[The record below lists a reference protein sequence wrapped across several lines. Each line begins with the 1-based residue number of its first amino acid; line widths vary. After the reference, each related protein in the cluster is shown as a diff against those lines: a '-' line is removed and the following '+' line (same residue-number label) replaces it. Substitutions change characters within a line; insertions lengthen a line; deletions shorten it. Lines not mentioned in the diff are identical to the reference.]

1 MTPKGLIFIMK
12 DIDSTKVADII
23 RHVAETEVMPRF
35 RNLAASD
42 IREKNPGDLVTVA
55 DEAAERKLTQL
66 LQDFLPG
73 ALVVGEE
80 AVSADPSV
88 LERLKDDKPVWI
100 IDPVD
105 GTTNFSKG
113 SEKFGMLVALVQ
125 NGVTH
130 YGWAFDAPGNRM
142 AVAHK
147 GAGAFMNGE
156 KISVSC
162 DATDMGQLVIQYDGV
177 PASHVE
183 PVRPLFQKMPRQGC
197 CLHDHMDFLTGA
209 VNAVVYFDRVT
220 PWDHAA
226 VNLLTTEA
234 GGVVAI
240 DDGKPCDPTR
250 YGRAFMLA
258 AADEDWWQKL
268 HRVLYPL
275 RFS

>member
-1 MTPKGLIFIMK
+1 MQN
-12 DIDSTKVADII
+12 IDTTRVADII
-23 RHVAETEVMPRF
+23 RQVAQTEIMPRF
-35 RNLAASD
+35 KNLKQSD

-55 DEAAERKLTQL
+55 DEAAEKALTRM
-66 LQDFLPG
+66 LQEALPG

-113 SEKFGMLVALVQ
+113 SEKFGVLVALVQ
-125 NGVTH
+125 NGVTQ
-130 YGWAFDAPGNRM
+130 YGWAFDAAGDRM
-142 AVAHK
+142 AIAQK

-156 KISVSC
+156 KIFVAC
-162 DATDMGQLVIQYDGV
+162 DAGEMSDLVIQYDGA
-177 PASHVE
+177 PASHVAA
-183 PVRPLFQKMPRQGC
+183 VRPLFRDMRRQGC

-209 VNAVVYFDRVT
+209 VNSVVYFDRVM

-226 VNLLTTEA
+226 VNLLTQEA
-234 GGVVAI
+234 GGYVAL
-240 DDGKPCDPTR
+240 DEGAPCDPTR

-258 AADEDWWQKL
+258 APDKDRWQKL
-268 HRVLYPL
+268 HAVFYPL
-275 RFS
+275 RFA